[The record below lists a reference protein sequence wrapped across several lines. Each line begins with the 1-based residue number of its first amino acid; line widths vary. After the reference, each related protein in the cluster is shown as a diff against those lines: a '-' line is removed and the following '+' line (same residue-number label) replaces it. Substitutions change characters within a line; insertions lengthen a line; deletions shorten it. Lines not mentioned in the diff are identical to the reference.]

1 MHQLSTHKLY
11 KHKLDKYKLL
21 ALDLDGTVLNSQHTI
36 SQELVEAIKQVA
48 QHTHVVIVTGRHHV
62 AAKPY
67 YDQLGLSTPIIC
79 CNGTYIFDYQ
89 NDTVIQENAIDKEIA
104 AEFITLSQAHDLKM
118 VMYVRDAMLYS
129 RARPIEYMEAL
140 LTWSQTF
147 PESQRPNIQKVDD
160 FQHEAQISDYV
171 WKFVVEGEVNTF
183 AELPFVKENFNGER
197 SWVDRVDFAATG
209 NSKGNALTRYIE
221 PLGIS
226 LEQCVTIGD
235 NHNDISMLKAAG
247 LGIAMQNADDTVKS
261 SANLITPKNNDDKT
275 GLATLLQDLFRAH

>member
-1 MHQLSTHKLY
+1 MDQLFTHQSS
-11 KHKLDKYKLL
+11 KYKLL
-21 ALDLDGTVLNSQHTI
+21 ALDLDGTVLNSEHTI
-36 SQELVEAIKQVA
+36 SQELVETIKQIA

-89 NDTVIQENAIDKEIA
+89 NDTVIQENAIDKAIA
-104 AEFITLSQAHDLKM
+104 AEFITLSQAHNLKM

-160 FQHEAQISDYV
+160 FQHEAQSSDYV

-183 AELPFVKENFNGER
+183 AEIPFVKENFNGER
-197 SWVDRVDFAATG
+197 SWIDRVDFAATG
-209 NSKGNALTRYIE
+209 NSKGNALTSYIE
-221 PLGIS
+221 HLGIN
-226 LEQCVTIGD
+226 LDECIAVGD
-235 NHNDISMLKAAG
+235 NHNDISMLKAVG
-247 LGIAMQNADDTVKS
+247 LGVAMQNADDTVKS
-261 SANLITPKNNDDKT
+261 SADLITQKNNDDET
-275 GLATLLQDLFRAH
+275 GLAELLHRLFT

>member
-1 MHQLSTHKLY
+1 MHKSSPHKHC
-11 KHKLDKYKLL
+11 KHKLL

-36 SQELVEAIKQVA
+36 SRELIDAIRSIAKD
-48 QHTHVVIVTGRHHV
+48 THVVIVTGRHHV

-67 YDQLGLSTPIIC
+67 YEQLGLSTPIIC

-89 NDTVIQENAIDKEIA
+89 NDTVIQENAIDKSIA

-160 FQHEAQISDYV
+160 FQHEAQSSDYV

-183 AELPFVKENFNGER
+183 AEIPFVKENFNGER
-197 SWVDRVDFAATG
+197 SWIDRVDFAATG

-221 PLGIS
+221 PLGIN
-226 LEQCVTIGD
+226 LDECIAVGD
-235 NHNDISMLKAAG
+235 NHNDISMLKAVG
-247 LGIAMQNADDTVKS
+247 LGVAMQNADNTVKGA
-261 SANLITPKNNDDKT
+261 ANLITQKNNDDEA
-275 GLATLLQDLFRAH
+275 GLAELLHRLFT

>member
-1 MHQLSTHKLY
+1 MDQLFTHQSS
-11 KHKLDKYKLL
+11 KHKLL

-36 SQELVEAIKQVA
+36 SQELVETIKQIA
-48 QHTHVVIVTGRHHV
+48 QHAHVVIVTGRHHV

-89 NDTVIQENAIDKEIA
+89 NDTVIQENAIDKAIA
-104 AEFITLSQAHDLKM
+104 AEFITLSQSHDLKM

-147 PESQRPNIQKVDD
+147 PESQRPKIQKVDD
-160 FQHEAQISDYV
+160 FQHEAQDSDYV

-183 AELPFVKENFNGER
+183 AEIPFVKENFNGER
-197 SWVDRVDFAATG
+197 SWIDRVDFAATG

-226 LEQCVTIGD
+226 LDECIAVGD
-235 NHNDISMLKAAG
+235 NHNDISMLKIVG
-247 LGIAMQNADDTVKS
+247 LGVAMQNADDTVKG
-261 SANLITPKNNDDKT
+261 AADLITQRNNDDET
-275 GLATLLQDLFRAH
+275 GLAKLLHRLFI

>member
-1 MHQLSTHKLY
+1 MDQLFTHQSS
-11 KHKLDKYKLL
+11 KHKLL

-36 SQELVEAIKQVA
+36 SQELVETIKQIA

-67 YDQLGLSTPIIC
+67 YNQLGLSTPIIC

-89 NDTVIQENAIDKEIA
+89 NDTVIQENAIDKAIA
-104 AEFITLSQAHDLKM
+104 AEFITLSQAHNLKM

-160 FQHEAQISDYV
+160 FQYEAQSSDYV

-183 AELPFVKENFNGER
+183 AEVPFVKENFNGER
-197 SWVDRVDFAATG
+197 SWIDRVDFAATG

-221 PLGIS
+221 PLGID
-226 LEQCVTIGD
+226 LDECIAVGD
-235 NHNDISMLKAAG
+235 NHNDISMLKVVG
-247 LGIAMQNADDTVKS
+247 LGVAMQNANDTVKGA
-261 SANLITPKNNDDKT
+261 ANLITQKNNDDET
-275 GLATLLQDLFRAH
+275 GLAELLHRLFT

>member
-1 MHQLSTHKLY
+1 MHKSSPH
-11 KHKLDKYKLL
+11 KLL

-48 QHTHVVIVTGRHHV
+48 QHKHVVIVTGRHHV

-89 NDTVIQENAIDKEIA
+89 NDTVIQENAIDKGIA

-147 PESQRPNIQKVDD
+147 PESQRPKIQKVDD
-160 FQHEAQISDYV
+160 FQHEAQDSDYV

-183 AELPFVKENFNGER
+183 AEIPFVKENFNGER
-197 SWVDRVDFAATG
+197 SWIDRVDFAATG

-226 LEQCVTIGD
+226 LDKCIAVGD
-235 NHNDISMLKAAG
+235 NHNDISMLKIVG
-247 LGIAMQNADDTVKS
+247 LGVAMQNADDTVKG
-261 SANLITPKNNDDKT
+261 AADLITQRNNDDET
-275 GLATLLQDLFRAH
+275 GLAKLLHRLFI

>member
-1 MHQLSTHKLY
+1 MDQLFTHQSS
-11 KHKLDKYKLL
+11 KYKLL

-36 SQELVEAIKQVA
+36 SQELVETIKQIA

-89 NDTVIQENAIDKEIA
+89 NDTVIQENAIDKAIA
-104 AEFITLSQAHDLKM
+104 AEFITLSQAHNLKM

-160 FQHEAQISDYV
+160 FQQEAQSSDYV

-183 AELPFVKENFNGER
+183 AETPFVKENFNGER
-197 SWVDRVDFAATG
+197 SWIDRVDFAATG

-226 LEQCVTIGD
+226 LDECIAVGD
-235 NHNDISMLKAAG
+235 NHNDISMLKAVG
-247 LGIAMQNADDTVKS
+247 LGVAMQNADDTVKS
-261 SANLITPKNNDDKT
+261 SADLITQKIT
-275 GLATLLQDLFRAH
+275 MMRQG

>member
-1 MHQLSTHKLY
+1 MDQLFTHQSS
-11 KHKLDKYKLL
+11 KYKLL
-21 ALDLDGTVLNSQHTI
+21 ALDLDGTALNSEHTI
-36 SQELVEAIKQVA
+36 SQELVETIRQIA

-89 NDTVIQENAIDKEIA
+89 NDTVIQENAIDKAIA
-104 AEFITLSQAHDLKM
+104 AEFITLSQAHNLKM

-160 FQHEAQISDYV
+160 FQQEAQSSDYV

-183 AELPFVKENFNGER
+183 AEIPFVKENFNGER
-197 SWVDRVDFAATG
+197 SWIDRVDFAATG

-221 PLGIS
+221 PLGIN
-226 LEQCVTIGD
+226 LDECIAVGD
-235 NHNDISMLKAAG
+235 NHNDISMLKAVG
-247 LGIAMQNADDTVKS
+247 LGIAMHNADDTVKNT
-261 SANLITPKNNDDKT
+261 ADLVTDKNNDDKT
-275 GLATLLQDLFRAH
+275 GLAELLSRLFK

>member
-1 MHQLSTHKLY
+1 MDQLFTHQSS
-11 KHKLDKYKLL
+11 KHKLL

-36 SQELVEAIKQVA
+36 SQELVETIKQIA

-67 YDQLGLSTPIIC
+67 YNQLGLSTPIIC

-89 NDTVIQENAIDKEIA
+89 NDTVIQENAIDKAIA
-104 AEFITLSQAHDLKM
+104 AEFITLSQAHNLKM

-160 FQHEAQISDYV
+160 FQYEAQSSDYV

-183 AELPFVKENFNGER
+183 AEVPFVKENFNGER
-197 SWVDRVDFAATG
+197 SWIDRVDFAATG

-221 PLGIS
+221 PLGID
-226 LEQCVTIGD
+226 LDECIAVGD
-235 NHNDISMLKAAG
+235 NHNDISMLKVVG
-247 LGIAMQNADDTVKS
+247 LGVAMQNADGTVKGA
-261 SANLITPKNNDDKT
+261 ANLITQKNNDDET
-275 GLATLLQDLFRAH
+275 GLAELLHRLFT

>member
-1 MHQLSTHKLY
+1 MDQLFTHQSS
-11 KHKLDKYKLL
+11 KYKLL
-21 ALDLDGTVLNSQHTI
+21 ALDLDGTVLNSEHTI
-36 SQELVEAIKQVA
+36 SQELVETIKQIA

-89 NDTVIQENAIDKEIA
+89 NDTVIQENAIDKAIA
-104 AEFITLSQAHDLKM
+104 AEFITLSQAHNLKM

-160 FQHEAQISDYV
+160 FQHEAQSSDYV

-183 AELPFVKENFNGER
+183 AEIPFVKENFNGER
-197 SWVDRVDFAATG
+197 SWIDRVDFAATG

-221 PLGIS
+221 PLGIN
-226 LEQCVTIGD
+226 LDECIAVGD
-235 NHNDISMLKAAG
+235 NHNDISMLKAVG
-247 LGIAMQNADDTVKS
+247 LGVAMQNADNTVKGA
-261 SANLITPKNNDDKT
+261 ANLITQKNNDDEA
-275 GLATLLQDLFRAH
+275 GLAELLHRLFT